1 MNRIKQWIA
10 IWHLKKFLKANKTGW
25 VITQRGNEYSI
36 EPIKRNELG
45 GYDTIGTDEVV
56 EDNAGLMHNLMGVP
70 LGLRVDDQRP
80 IVDVLSA
87 QVGKEVAHKLP
98 DGGEI
103 KQGEQFTIEQLQDM
117 LMVGKFRTDNGLIHY
132 VNPFVHIDGSKVVDL
147 RHVAKLFVHDSDP
160 DAPRKAAANAIEAE
174 RAVADDRFSEVVK
187 YGMLLGAVLIGF
199 GLASYSGGGGAGGSS
214 SIDLGVGMISLW
226 GGL

>member
-1 MNRIKQWIA
+1 MNRIKQILA
-10 IWHLKKFLKANKTGW
+10 LWHLKRFLKANKTGW

-36 EPIKRNELG
+36 EPIKRDETG
-45 GYDTIGTDEVV
+45 AYETIGTEETV
-56 EDNAGLMHNLMGVP
+56 EDNAGLMHNLHGVP

-80 IVDVLSA
+80 IVDVLAA

-103 KQGEQFTIEQLQDM
+103 KEGEQFTIQQLEDM
-117 LMVGKFRTDNGLIHY
+117 LLVGKFRTDAGLIHY
-132 VNPFVHIDGSKVVDL
+132 LNPFVTVDGDSIVDL
-147 RHVAKLFVHDSDP
+147 RHVAKLFQHDSDP

-174 RAVADDRFSEVVK
+174 RAVSQSKYGEIMK

-199 GLASYSGGGGAGGSS
+199 GLASYSGGGGGGNS

-226 GGL
+226 AGL

>member
-10 IWHLKKFLKANKTGW
+10 IWHLKKFLKSNKTGW

-87 QVGKEVAHKLP
+87 QVAKRWHTS
-98 DGGEI
+98 
-103 KQGEQFTIEQLQDM
+103 F
-117 LMVGKFRTDNGLIHY
+117 LMVVRSNR
-132 VNPFVHIDGSKVVDL
+132 V
-147 RHVAKLFVHDSDP
+147 
-160 DAPRKAAANAIEAE
+160 
-174 RAVADDRFSEVVK
+174 
-187 YGMLLGAVLIGF
+187 
-199 GLASYSGGGGAGGSS
+199 SS
-214 SIDLGVGMISLW
+214 SALSSCKTC
-226 GGL
+226 

>member
-1 MNRIKQWIA
+1 MNRIKQIVA
-10 IWHLKKFLKANKTGW
+10 LWHLKRFLKANKTGW

-36 EPIKRNELG
+36 EPIKRDEAG
-45 GYDTIGTDEVV
+45 TYETIGTEETV
-56 EDNAGLMHNLMGVP
+56 EDNAGLMHNLHGVP

-80 IVDVLSA
+80 IVDVLAA

-103 KQGEQFTIEQLQDM
+103 KEGEQFTIQQLEDM
-117 LMVGKFRTDNGLIHY
+117 LLVGKFRTDAGLIHY
-132 VNPFVHIDGSKVVDL
+132 LNPFVTVDGDSIVDL
-147 RHVAKLFVHDSDP
+147 RHVAKLFQHDSDP

-174 RAVADDRFSEVVK
+174 RAVSQSKYGEIMK

-199 GLASYSGGGGAGGSS
+199 GLASYSGGGGGGNS
-214 SIDLGVGMISLW
+214 SIDLGVGMISMW